1 MARDIGARFLTESLK
16 LESGNEA
23 RVYAQTHIASVLLR
37 HAGNV
42 SGAAD
47 EMGVGRATLN
57 RWIASNS
64 YIAKSLDHARRCGP
78 A

>member
-1 MARDIGARFLTESLK
+1 MPKPPTARFLTESLK
-16 LESGNEA
+16 LVKGDES
-23 RVYAQTHIASVLLR
+23 RVKAEHHIASVLLR

-42 SGAAD
+42 SGAAQ

-57 RWIASNS
+57 RWIASNA
-64 YIAKSLDHARRCGP
+64 YVAKSLDSARKWGP